1 MNDTGPG
8 RVPQRSLDDALGPI
22 GLRRAIVVP
31 NSRLAYFAR
40 LAFGKGG
47 YRVFY
52 DDFDSA
58 TAWLEQE

>member
-1 MNDTGPG
+1 VNDTGPG
-8 RVPQRSLDDALGPI
+8 RLPPRGLDDALGPI
-22 GLRRAIVVP
+22 RRHRAIVVP

-40 LAFGKGG
+40 LAFGEGG
-47 YRVFY
+47 YRVLD